1 MCPRVAFPCGM
12 RSSGSSNRRRFLKG
26 AAMGAGAVTLGT
38 FVPGAVS
45 TQLSD
50 ALVIGETGIRSIDQP
65 DRSTWHSVEFSQ
77 ELVNTLSSIGAE
89 APIVTMKPPSYND
102 PEPCHIRLR
111 NVTQTGCDFQ
121 IEEWDHADGSHQQES
136 VFWLA
141 IAPGVYEIQNASGT
155 VFGVEATAT
164 SVSNSPQDVT
174 FTFEFDQRPVVVAQS
189 QTQNGKNNSI
199 NTRFD
204 VADNEAVNVRVQE
217 QETELYSHRSYH
229 RTERVGYIAIEQSAQ
244 GVLDDLGL
252 TGVLTTPF
260 EANRPDQKTGD
271 SPGEATT
278 YSFKR
283 NDYEIAPRTVA
294 ACQTRRGPEPAE
306 LRRTGIGLSEMSLFA
321 EEETS
326 FDDETNHAGEDI
338 GYIAFGGDGM
348 VPGLSTDISLR

>member
-1 MCPRVAFPCGM
+1 M

-26 AAMGAGAVTLGT
+26 IATGAGAVTLGT

-45 TQLSD
+45 TQVSD
-50 ALVIGETGIRSIDQP
+50 ALVIGETGMESIDQP
-65 DRSTWHSVEFSQ
+65 DRNTWHSVEFSQ
-77 ELVNTLSSIGAE
+77 GLVDTLSSIGAE
-89 APIVTMKPPSYND
+89 APIMTMKPPSYNG
-102 PEPCHIRLR
+102 PTPCHIRLR
-111 NVTQTGCDFQ
+111 NVTRTGCDFQ
-121 IEEWDHADGSHQQES
+121 IEEWDHADGSHQRES

-155 VFGVEATAT
+155 VFGVEATTT
-164 SVSNSPQDVT
+164 SVSDTAQDVT
-174 FTFEFDQRPVVVAQS
+174 FAFEFEQRPVVVAQS
-189 QTQNGKNNSI
+189 QTKNGKSNSI

-217 QETELYSHRSYH
+217 QETELYSHRTYH
-229 RTERVGYIAIEQSAQ
+229 RTEKVGYIAIEQRTQ

-260 EANRPDQKTGD
+260 EANRPDQRTGD
-271 SPGEATT
+271 SPKEATT

-283 NDYEIAPRTVA
+283 SDYEIAPRTVA

-306 LRRTGIGLSEMSLFA
+306 LRHIDIASNEMSLFA

-326 FDDETNHAGEDI
+326 FDDEVNHAGEDI
-338 GYIAFGGDGM
+338 GYIAFGGSGL
-348 VPGLSTDISLR
+348 VPGLSTDISLN